1 MTRVAVFDVDDT
13 LYLERD
19 YVHSGFSAV
28 AAWAEETLGLPGLFD
43 TAWGLF
49 LTGTRSTTL
58 TDAFTRLG
66 RPMSTA
72 ETAAAVGVY
81 REHAPDIRLC
91 ADAVDL
97 LDRIGA
103 TAQIAII
110 TDGPAPSQRAKIKA
124 LGLASRADLIVVT
137 AEHGADWGKPSTHA
151 FRHVQQQ
158 LAAAPDACIYVADNP
173 SKDFAGPK
181 ALGWNTVRIVREEG
195 LHSSAPSR
203 PGEIDL
209 TVTSLWELEDQLA
222 FA

>member
-1 MTRVAVFDVDDT
+1 VTRVAVFDVDDT

-19 YVHSGFSAV
+19 YVRSGFFAV
-28 AAWAEETLGLPGLFD
+28 AAWAEESLGLSGLFD
-43 TAWGLF
+43 VAWGLF
-49 LTGTRSTTL
+49 LTGTRNTTL
-58 TDAFTRLG
+58 TDAFTLLG
-66 RPMSTA
+66 RPTSGAEAATA
-72 ETAAAVGVY
+72 VAVY
-81 REHAPDIRLC
+81 REHEPDIRMC
-91 ADAVDL
+91 PDAADL

-103 TAQIAII
+103 TTQIAII
-110 TDGPAPSQRAKIKA
+110 TDGPATSQRAKINA
-124 LGLASRADLIVVT
+124 LGLASRAELIVVT

>member
-1 MTRVAVFDVDDT
+1 MSRVVVFDVDDT

-19 YVHSGFSAV
+19 YVRSGFFAV
-28 AAWAEETLGLPGLFD
+28 ATWAEETLDLPGVFD

-49 LTGTRSTTL
+49 IAGARNTTL

-66 RPMSTA
+66 RPLSIT
-72 ETAAAVGVY
+72 ETSAAVGMY
-81 REHAPDIRLC
+81 RDHVPEIRMCPD
-91 ADAVDL
+91 AADL
-97 LDRIGA
+97 LDRIAA
-103 TAQIAII
+103 TAQFAII
-110 TDGPAPSQRAKIKA
+110 TDGPAQSQRSKIKA

-137 AEHGADWGKPSTHA
+137 AEHGPDWGKPSARA

-181 ALGWNTVRIVREEG
+181 ALGWKTVRIVREAG
-195 LHSSAPSR
+195 LHSCAPSR

-209 TVTSLWELEDQLA
+209 TVTSLLELEEWLA

>member
-1 MTRVAVFDVDDT
+1 VTRVVVFDVDDT

-19 YVHSGFSAV
+19 YVRSGFFAV
-28 AAWAEETLGLPGLFD
+28 ATWAEETLELPGLFD

-49 LTGTRSTTL
+49 LTGARNTTL

-66 RPMSTA
+66 RPLSIA
-72 ETAAAVGVY
+72 ETSAAVGVY
-81 REHAPDIRLC
+81 RDHAPDIRMC
-91 ADAVDL
+91 PDAADL
-97 LDRIGA
+97 LDRIAA
-103 TAQIAII
+103 TAQFAII
-110 TDGPAPSQRAKIKA
+110 TDGPARSQRAKIKA

-137 AEHGADWGKPSTHA
+137 AEHGPEWGKPGARA

-181 ALGWNTVRIVREEG
+181 ELGWNTVRIVREKG
-195 LHSSAPSR
+195 LHSSASSR